1 MDFQQFVETKRG
13 AHMLAAALGYID
25 TNEDKKR
32 FEELYHTY
40 RNLMYKVAFS
50 ILQNPHDAEDALQ
63 DAFISIA
70 KNFSKITERKC
81 PQTKGFVVIVIRN
94 ISYNILKKRNRR
106 REMEIDIDELEIPD
120 EKPLPDET
128 ALDKYG
134 VETLETALQQLPS
147 KYYDIIY
154 LTSYMDYSIKE
165 AANLLGISYENAK
178 KRLSRA
184 RAKLAAVLE
193 ENGDEQS

>member
-1 MDFQQFVETKRG
+1 MI
-13 AHMLAAALGYID
+13 AALGYID

-32 FEELYHTY
+32 IEELYYTY
-40 RNLMYKVAFS
+40 RNLMYKAAFN
-50 ILQNPHDAEDALQ
+50 ILQNPQDTEDALQ

-70 KNFSKITERKC
+70 KNFSKISEIKC

-94 ISYNILKKRNRR
+94 ISYNMLKKRNRR
-106 REMEIDIDELEIPD
+106 RELEIDIDELEIPD

-134 VETLETALQQLPS
+134 AKALETALRQLPS

-154 LTSYMDYSIKE
+154 LTSYLDYNIKE
-165 AANLLGISYENAK
+165 ASNLLGISYENAK

-184 RAKLAAVLE
+184 RAKLAAILE
-193 ENGDEQS
+193 ENGYEQS

>member
-1 MDFQQFVETKRG
+1 
-13 AHMLAAALGYID
+13 MLAAALGYID
-25 TNEDKKR
+25 SNEDKKR

-40 RNLMYKVAFS
+40 RNLMHKIAYK
-50 ILQNPHDAEDALQ
+50 ILQNPQDTEDALQ

-70 KNFSKITERKC
+70 KKFSIIFEIKC

-94 ISYNILKKRNRR
+94 ISYNMLKKRNRR
-106 REMEIDIDELEIPD
+106 HEMDIDIDELDIPD

-134 VETLETALQQLPS
+134 VEALEAALQQLPG

-154 LTSYMDYSIKE
+154 LTSYSDYNIKE
-165 AANLLGISYENAK
+165 AANLLGISYENAR
-178 KRLSRA
+178 KRLNRA
-184 RAKLAAVLE
+184 RTKLAAILE
-193 ENGDEQS
+193 DNGYEQS